1 MAERAPTP
9 EFPSEGDGAPAQGGG
24 VLIIGNALFAIII
37 GLLLR
42 SAVAGQD
49 RTDWNGAVRAFLEG
63 FPLLLIAGGA
73 LLLITGVVRLG
84 RRGSAAAPE
93 HARERP
99 RRYAAEQRAALERL
113 KAERERTSDE

>member
-24 VLIIGNALFAIII
+24 VLMIGNALFAIIV

-49 RTDWNGAVRAFLEG
+49 RTDWNGAVRVPRC
-63 FPLLLIAGGA
+63 FPLLLIVGRRPVAHHR
-73 LLLITGVVRLG
+73 VVRLG